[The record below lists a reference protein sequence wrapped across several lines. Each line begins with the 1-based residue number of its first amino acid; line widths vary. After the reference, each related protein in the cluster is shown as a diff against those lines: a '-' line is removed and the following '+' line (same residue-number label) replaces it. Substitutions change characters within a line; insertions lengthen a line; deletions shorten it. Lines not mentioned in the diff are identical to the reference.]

1 MSRRYNHCARLST
14 PLLDKATVAERGHA
28 TDPRP
33 PSGETQGRLAAEES
47 SSFALLHADR
57 VAGAGGVWIE
67 RTGKSP
73 FFSPRA
79 RQCISFHAAAPENAL
94 CPGISWGAL
103 PHGPQTRLGQHC
115 PAFLPPVPGAIAA
128 GIPPHEAARSSSAS
142 STWPGRRHLAHVAHA
157 LSPRPG
163 AEPRTEQTLRERRRK
178 ERACVCQG
186 GSGGPRSRRARV
198 QTQLRLLNGRFLLCL
213 RVDLNTY
220 VMVAARPNA
229 WNTKLSVWH
238 IKK

>member
-47 SSFALLHADR
+47 FSFALLHADR

-73 FFSPRA
+73 FFPPRA

-128 GIPPHEAARSSSAS
+128 GIPPKKLPGPPPPPPPGQDAGTWPTSLTPCPHGPARSPAQSRPCESAD
-142 STWPGRRHLAHVAHA
+142 G
-157 LSPRPG
+157 
-163 AEPRTEQTLRERRRK
+163 RK
-178 ERACVCQG
+178 EHACARVGVG
-186 GSGGPRSRRARV
+186 GRGHGGPVSK
-198 QTQLRLLNGRFLLCL
+198 
-213 RVDLNTY
+213 
-220 VMVAARPNA
+220 PS
-229 WNTKLSVWH
+229 SVF
-238 IKK
+238 

>member
-1 MSRRYNHCARLST
+1 MRRRYNHCARLST

-47 SSFALLHADR
+47 FSFTLLHADR
-57 VAGAGGVWIE
+57 VAGAGSVWIE

-79 RQCISFHAAAPENAL
+79 RQCISFHAAVPENAL

-178 ERACVCQG
+178 ERACVCRG
-186 GSGGPRSRRARV
+186 WEWGAEVTEGPCPNPAPSSEWSVSPLPKGRSQHLRHGCCSTERLEH
-198 QTQLRLLNGRFLLCL
+198 QTQCL
-213 RVDLNTY
+213 
-220 VMVAARPNA
+220 A
-229 WNTKLSVWH
+229 H
-238 IKK
+238 